1 MYLFI
6 VKTNKKRNDNEH
18 TTMACWKRKVLKS
31 EHSEEIA
38 RIGAKKFCGK
48 NAPRF
53 SFSLTEDGLSIYGAI
68 FLRISGLV
76 WFSSFSFL
84 FYSIFFRIFVVHQRN
99 LRRIARKRTVQKRWK
114 RYIIVGIADAICLP
128 YYLVFLVHA
137 TKTVVYFD
145 RHELWFWRS
154 IRGTLCRP
162 TNRNA
167 IRMR

>member
-1 MYLFI
+1 
-6 VKTNKKRNDNEH
+6 
-18 TTMACWKRKVLKS
+18 MACWKRKVLKS

-38 RIGAKKFCGK
+38 RIEAKKFFGK

-84 FYSIFFRIFVVHQRN
+84 FYAIFFSLFVVHQRN
-99 LRRIARKRTVQKRWK
+99 LRRIARKRTVEKRWK

-137 TKTVVYFD
+137 TKTLCILIGMSCDFD
-145 RHELWFWRS
+145 GQFMAF
-154 IRGTLCRP
+154 CADRP
-162 TNRNA
+162 TETQSECDGHGQ
-167 IRMR
+167 